1 MPNIKNFTGNEM
13 TRRDDPSTHDARLHG
28 IGVITHV
35 EYRGGNRR
43 KPPSF
48 DEGCNA
54 EGV

>member
-1 MPNIKNFTGNEM
+1 M
-13 TRRDDPSTHDARLHG
+13 TDARRHG
-28 IGVITHV
+28 IGVITQVKYRV
-35 EYRGGNRR
+35 EIRR